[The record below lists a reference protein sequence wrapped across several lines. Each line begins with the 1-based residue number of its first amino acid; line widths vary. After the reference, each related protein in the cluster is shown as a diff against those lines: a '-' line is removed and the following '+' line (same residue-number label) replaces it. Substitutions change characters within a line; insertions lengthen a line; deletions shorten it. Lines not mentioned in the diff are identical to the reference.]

1 MVIQGCIY
9 GVLNIVNNRK
19 IIETKLSP
27 KAIGA
32 YSQAVKSNGF
42 LYTSGQIP
50 LDPDSGIIVSD
61 KIEDQINQVFKNI
74 SGILKS
80 ENLDLNNII
89 KLTVFIIDL
98 NDFDILNKIFNEN
111 FDNNYFPAR
120 SVVQVSRLPKDSKIE
135 IEVVAS
141 YY

>member
-1 MVIQGCIY
+1 M
-9 GVLNIVNNRK
+9 NKK

-32 YSQAVKSNGF
+32 YSQAVKCNGF

-50 LDPDSGIIVSD
+50 LVPETGELISS
-61 KIEDQINQVFKNI
+61 KIEDQINQVFENI

-80 ENLDLNNII
+80 EKLDLNNIV

-98 NDFDILNKIFNEN
+98 NDFAVLNKIFDEN
-111 FDNNYFPAR
+111 FNNSYFPAR
-120 SVVQVSRLPKDSKIE
+120 SVVQVSRLPKDSKVE

-141 YY
+141 YE